1 MRLAR
6 RPAPIVVAAAAAL
19 FAVGAG
25 ATVPRTF
32 VASYGNDG
40 NPCSRV
46 APCRSFA
53 PALAQTAD
61 RGEIVVLDSAGYGG
75 VTIAQSVTG
84 TAPAGV
90 YAGIS
95 VASLFPATGLTVD
108 GTGIDVVLRGL
119 VINGQGGYIGI
130 DFVRGAT
137 LHVERCEI
145 TGMNSYGLAA
155 HSADAGAEVIVRDT
169 TIEGNGEGMYA
180 TAGMTVVFS
189 GVQVVRNAGYGLL
202 FQGGP
207 FYLRDTLIAENG
219 GVGVSVEGFTTANV
233 LSMTID
239 RSRIFANQSVGVAMR
254 LSTSHSLSLVIS
266 DTDIARNNS
275 TLVSPAGGVL
285 IDSYPFPGNGGVVLT
300 RTTIDG
306 NGGFGVSADRDGYPS
321 FAILD
326 DCVVSGNQDTG
337 MRTAS
342 GPTIYTRNNNIFH
355 HNGGGDQSGNI
366 VVLGAL

>member
-25 ATVPRTF
+25 ATSPRTF

-75 VTIAQSVTG
+75 VTIAQSVTV

-90 YAGIS
+90 YAGS
-95 VASLFPATGLTVD
+95 STGVIID
-108 GTGIDVVLRGL
+108 ATGIDVVLRGL
-119 VINGQGGYIGI
+119 VINGGGFSGI

-137 LHVERCEI
+137 LLVERCEI
-145 TGMNSYGLAA
+145 SGMKSLGLAA

-180 TAGMTVVFS
+180 NAGTTVVFS

-207 FYLRDTLIAENG
+207 FYLRDTLVAENG

-239 RSRIFANQSVGVAMR
+239 RSRIFANHSVGVAMR